1 MNERRRYNCRMP
13 PLHQRCSIICNSIL
27 SIALLGRIDDNT
39 ILFIGFQK
47 NYFEMGTCGVD
58 IMVGIDKDIDIGGN
72 VTQVDN

>member
-1 MNERRRYNCRMP
+1 
-13 PLHQRCSIICNSIL
+13 
-27 SIALLGRIDDNT
+27 LLGRIDDNT

-47 NYFEMGTCGVD
+47 NYFEMGTCGVN

>member
-1 MNERRRYNCRMP
+1 MP

>member
-1 MNERRRYNCRMP
+1 MNERRRYNCCMP